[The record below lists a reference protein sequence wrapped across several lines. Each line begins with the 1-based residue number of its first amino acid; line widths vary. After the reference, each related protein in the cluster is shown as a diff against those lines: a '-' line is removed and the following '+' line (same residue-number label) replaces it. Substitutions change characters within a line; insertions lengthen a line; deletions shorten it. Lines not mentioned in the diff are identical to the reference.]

1 MKITGTDMIPGLQYQ
16 INKQRRVEN
25 GEDGVEALRGGW
37 TRSASMAGSQSFFGN
52 VAAMTLEEARGR
64 IGDGACR
71 GISNGR
77 RRILAKDRHNMR

>member
-1 MKITGTDMIPGLQYQ
+1 MIPGLQYQ
-16 INKQRRVEN
+16 INKQRRAEN

-64 IGDGACR
+64 IGDERAVVYQTVVDGSLQR
-71 GISNGR
+71 IGI
-77 RRILAKDRHNMR
+77 ICVE

>member
-1 MKITGTDMIPGLQYQ
+1 MIPGLQYQ

-64 IGDGACR
+64 IGDERAVVYQTVVDGSLQR
-71 GISNGR
+71 IGI
-77 RRILAKDRHNMR
+77 ICVE